1 MKIIILL
8 MAVLFLSG
16 CSSVTEAA
24 EIVTEEV
31 EINIVDN
38 TQEDYEIK
46 PTEAVQNLIGIGI
59 YYEDILPMDCEYALT
74 KDGTVLYKD
83 KELVRKEL
91 VSCSQDRQ
99 DYQGITDIEEFVLK
113 WGKVDSF
120 DVVTELETDKE
131 YTHIYKCIKNGTN
144 PVEYYILFKEA
155 HDLFPIEVIT
165 YEVLDNT
172 QTDIIEEYV
181 KSMNIRQK
189 IDEIEVCSES

>member
-1 MKIIILL
+1 MKIIIIL

-24 EIVTEEV
+24 ET
-31 EINIVDN
+31 NIVDN

-46 PTEAVQNLIGIGI
+46 PTEAIQNLIGLGI
-59 YYEDILPMDCEYALT
+59 YYEDILPMNCEYALT

-83 KELVRKEL
+83 KEMVRKEL
-91 VSCSQDRQ
+91 LSG
-99 DYQGITDIEEFVLK
+99 YQGSADVEEFVLE

-120 DVVTELETDKE
+120 DVVTELETDEE
-131 YTHIYKCIKNGTN
+131 YTHIYKCIKNGTD

-155 HDLFPIEVIT
+155 HDLFLTEAIT

-181 KSMNIRQK
+181 KSMNIRQERED
-189 IDEIEVCSES
+189 ISMTPQQ